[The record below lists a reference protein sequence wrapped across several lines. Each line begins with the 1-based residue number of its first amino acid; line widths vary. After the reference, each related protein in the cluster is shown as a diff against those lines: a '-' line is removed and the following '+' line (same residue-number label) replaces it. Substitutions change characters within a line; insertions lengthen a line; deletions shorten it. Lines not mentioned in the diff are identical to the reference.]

1 MVSRRNFISIAAIML
16 VVFFMFQF
24 TNVALEMWNNYDE
37 NKYTADVKQLAG
49 RAETYVSPNGTESTP
64 WGTDR

>member
-37 NKYTADVKQLAG
+37 NKYT
-49 RAETYVSPNGTESTP
+49 
-64 WGTDR
+64 